1 MISISPMCSAEY
13 EFLNDLKTHADA
25 TRVFL
30 GNKMKP
36 EREGAVW
43 RAFLRA
49 LGVSFADQELIAPT
63 VEPADVSFRELQFQ
77 VRELLRGP
85 NRGAQWKPKQNHYAE
100 SRFLS
105 AC

>member
-30 GNKMKP
+30 CNKMKP
-36 EREGAVW
+36 ERERAVC

-77 VRELLRGP
+77 VRDLLRVRNLAKHSKP
-85 NRGAQWKPKQNHYAE
+85 NQKQYPHP
-100 SRFLS
+100 RF
-105 AC
+105 